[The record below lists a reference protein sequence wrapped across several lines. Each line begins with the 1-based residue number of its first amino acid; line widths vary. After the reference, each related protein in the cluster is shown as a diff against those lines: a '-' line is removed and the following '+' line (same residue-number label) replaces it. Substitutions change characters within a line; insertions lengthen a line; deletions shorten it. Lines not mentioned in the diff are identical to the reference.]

1 MFRDL
6 KFRRF
11 QFLLIFIF
19 STSFIISGKTNGGF
33 IENYKDL
40 KLELITDE
48 LEIPWGMDFLDN
60 GDIIVTEKNGLIF
73 RIDKN
78 DKLIKIEGGPKSTE
92 TGQGGLLDVQ
102 LHPNFIENRWIYF
115 SYNKKK
121 NNKFTTAVSRFEFH
135 NNNLK
140 NEKLIFEALPYS
152 NKRLH
157 FGSRLEFDKEGYL
170 YITVGDRGS
179 RDINPQDLSRH
190 AGKVHRIYDNGDIP
204 KDNPFYDKKNAIKS
218 IFSYGHRNPQGMILN
233 PFTNEIWTHE
243 HGPRGGDEI
252 NIINKGLNYGWPVI
266 TYGINYSGTIIT
278 NEKKKEGMEQPLHYW
293 VPSIAPSGMVF
304 IEGSLYPS
312 LNGNL
317 LIGSLKF
324 EYLHLCIMKGS
335 EVISEHRLFE
345 DMRVRNVK
353 QRSDGYIFF
362 SVEEPGRIYKILPN

>member
-73 RIDKN
+73 RIDRN

-121 NNKFTTAVSRFEFH
+121 NNKFTTAVSRFEFD
-135 NNNLK
+135 NDNLK

-293 VPSIAPSGMVF
+293 IPSIAPSGMVF
-304 IEGSLYPS
+304 VEGSLYPS

>member
-1 MFRDL
+1 MFREL

-121 NNKFTTAVSRFEFH
+121 NNKFTTAVSRFEFD
-135 NNNLK
+135 NDNLK

-170 YITVGDRGS
+170 YITIGDRGS

-293 VPSIAPSGMVF
+293 IPSIAPSGMVF
-304 IEGSLYPS
+304 VEGSLYPS

>member
-73 RIDKN
+73 RIDRN

-121 NNKFTTAVSRFEFH
+121 NNKFTTAVSRFEFD
-135 NNNLK
+135 NDNLK

-252 NIINKGLNYGWPVI
+252 NKINKGLNYGWPVI

-304 IEGSLYPS
+304 VEGSLYPS

>member
-1 MFRDL
+1 MFREL

-121 NNKFTTAVSRFEFH
+121 NNKFTTAVSRFEFD
-135 NNNLK
+135 NDNLK

-170 YITVGDRGS
+170 YITIGDRGS

-304 IEGSLYPS
+304 VEGSLYPS

>member
-1 MFRDL
+1 MFREL

-19 STSFIISGKTNGGF
+19 STSFIISGKTNGIF

-135 NNNLK
+135 NDNLK

-278 NEKKKEGMEQPLHYW
+278 NDKKKEGMEQPLHYW

-304 IEGSLYPS
+304 VEGSLYPS

>member
-1 MFRDL
+1 MFREL

-19 STSFIISGKTNGGF
+19 STSFIIYGKTNGIF

-135 NNNLK
+135 NDNLK

-304 IEGSLYPS
+304 VEGSLYPS

>member
-1 MFRDL
+1 MFREL

-19 STSFIISGKTNGGF
+19 STSFIIFGKTNGIF

-135 NNNLK
+135 NDNLK

-278 NEKKKEGMEQPLHYW
+278 NDKKKKGMEQPLHYW

-304 IEGSLYPS
+304 VEGSLYPS

>member
-1 MFRDL
+1 MFREL

-19 STSFIISGKTNGGF
+19 STSFIISGKTNGVF

-73 RIDKN
+73 RIDRN

-121 NNKFTTAVSRFEFH
+121 NNKFTTAVSRFEFD
-135 NNNLK
+135 NDNLK

-304 IEGSLYPS
+304 FFFCLYPS

>member
-19 STSFIISGKTNGGF
+19 STSFIISGKTNGVF

-135 NNNLK
+135 NDNLK

-293 VPSIAPSGMVF
+293 IPSIAPSGMVF

>member
-1 MFRDL
+1 MSIKLNFRL
-6 KFRRF
+6 I
-11 QFLLIFIF
+11 QFFLFLIFNMSIFIF
-19 STSFIISGKTNGGF
+19 ANNPSKLF
-33 IENYKDL
+33 EDYKDL

-60 GDIIVTEKNGLIF
+60 GDIIVTEKNGSIF
-73 RIDKN
+73 RINNN
-78 DKLIKIEGGPKSTE
+78 DKLIKIIGGPKSTE

-102 LHPNFIENRWIYF
+102 LHPNFSKNKWIYF
-115 SYNKKK
+115 SYNKQKK
-121 NNKFTTAVSRFEFH
+121 NKYSTAVSRFILD
-135 NNNLK
+135 NDKLT
-140 NEKLIFEALPYS
+140 NEKIIFEALPYS
-152 NKRLH
+152 GKRLH
-157 FGSRLEFDKEGYL
+157 FGSRLEFDKQGYL

-179 RDINPQDLSRH
+179 RDINPQDLSKH

-204 KDNPFYDKKNAIKS
+204 KDNPFYNKEGAIKS

-233 PFTNEIWTHE
+233 PFTNDIWTHE

-278 NEKKKEGMEQPLHYW
+278 HEKKKEGMEQPLHYW
-293 VPSIAPSGMVF
+293 VPSIAPSGMTFV
-304 IEGSLYPS
+304 EGNIYPS

-324 EYLHLCIMKGS
+324 EYLHLCVMNESK
-335 EVISEHRLFE
+335 VISEHRLFE

>member
-121 NNKFTTAVSRFEFH
+121 NNKFTTAVSRFEFD
-135 NNNLK
+135 NDNLK

-293 VPSIAPSGMVF
+293 IPSIAPSGMVF
-304 IEGSLYPS
+304 VEGSLYPS

>member
-1 MFRDL
+1 MFREL
-6 KFRRF
+6 KFKSF

-19 STSFIISGKTNGGF
+19 STSFIISGKTNGVF

-121 NNKFTTAVSRFEFH
+121 NNKFTTAVSRFEFD
-135 NNNLK
+135 NDNLK

>member
-19 STSFIISGKTNGGF
+19 STSFIISGKTNGVF

>member
-1 MFRDL
+1 MFREL

-19 STSFIISGKTNGGF
+19 STSFIISGKTNGVF
-33 IENYKDL
+33 IENYNDL

-135 NNNLK
+135 NDNLK

-278 NEKKKEGMEQPLHYW
+278 NDKKKEGMEQPLHYW

-304 IEGSLYPS
+304 VEGSLYPS

>member
-1 MFRDL
+1 MFREL

-40 KLELITDE
+40 KIELITDE

-60 GDIIVTEKNGLIF
+60 GDIIITEKNGLIF

-121 NNKFTTAVSRFEFH
+121 NNKFTTAVSRFEFD
-135 NNNLK
+135 NDNLK

-304 IEGSLYPS
+304 VEGSLYPS

>member
-1 MFRDL
+1 MFREL

-19 STSFIISGKTNGGF
+19 STSFIISGKTNGIF

-135 NNNLK
+135 NDNLK

-157 FGSRLEFDKEGYL
+157 FGSRLEFDTEGYL

-304 IEGSLYPS
+304 VEGSLYPS

>member
-121 NNKFTTAVSRFEFH
+121 NNKFTTAVSRFEFD
-135 NNNLK
+135 NDNLK

-304 IEGSLYPS
+304 VEGSLYPS

>member
-1 MFRDL
+1 MFREL

-19 STSFIISGKTNGGF
+19 STSFIISGKTNGIF

-135 NNNLK
+135 NDNLK

-304 IEGSLYPS
+304 VEGSLYPS

>member
-1 MFRDL
+1 MFREL

-19 STSFIISGKTNGGF
+19 STSFIIYGKTNGIF

-121 NNKFTTAVSRFEFH
+121 NNKFTTAVSRFEFD
-135 NNNLK
+135 NDNLK

-278 NEKKKEGMEQPLHYW
+278 NEKKKEGREQPLHYW

-304 IEGSLYPS
+304 VEGSLYPS

>member
-1 MFRDL
+1 MFREL

-19 STSFIISGKTNGGF
+19 STSFIIFGKTNGIF

-135 NNNLK
+135 NDNLK

-278 NEKKKEGMEQPLHYW
+278 NDKKKEGMEQPLHYW

-304 IEGSLYPS
+304 VEGSLYPS

-362 SVEEPGRIYKILPN
+362 SVEEPGRIYRILPN

>member
-1 MFRDL
+1 MFREL

-19 STSFIISGKTNGGF
+19 STSFIISGKTNGVF

-135 NNNLK
+135 NDNLK

-157 FGSRLEFDKEGYL
+157 FGSRLEFDTEGYL

-304 IEGSLYPS
+304 VEGSLYPS

>member
-73 RIDKN
+73 RIDRN

-121 NNKFTTAVSRFEFH
+121 NNKFTTAVSRFEFD
-135 NNNLK
+135 NDNLK

-170 YITVGDRGS
+170 YITIGDRGS

-293 VPSIAPSGMVF
+293 IPSIAPSGMVF
-304 IEGSLYPS
+304 VEGSLYPS

>member
-121 NNKFTTAVSRFEFH
+121 NNKFTTAVSRFEFD
-135 NNNLK
+135 NDNLK

-233 PFTNEIWTHE
+233 PFTN
-243 HGPRGGDEI
+243 
-252 NIINKGLNYGWPVI
+252 
-266 TYGINYSGTIIT
+266 
-278 NEKKKEGMEQPLHYW
+278 
-293 VPSIAPSGMVF
+293 
-304 IEGSLYPS
+304 
-312 LNGNL
+312 
-317 LIGSLKF
+317 
-324 EYLHLCIMKGS
+324 
-335 EVISEHRLFE
+335 
-345 DMRVRNVK
+345 
-353 QRSDGYIFF
+353 
-362 SVEEPGRIYKILPN
+362 

>member
-135 NNNLK
+135 NDNLK

>member
-1 MFRDL
+1 MFREL

-19 STSFIISGKTNGGF
+19 STSFIISGKTNGVF

-135 NNNLK
+135 NDNLK

-304 IEGSLYPS
+304 VEGSLYPS

>member
-1 MFRDL
+1 MFREL

-19 STSFIISGKTNGGF
+19 STSFIIYGKTNGIF

-135 NNNLK
+135 NDNLK

-304 IEGSLYPS
+304 VKGSLYPS

>member
-1 MFRDL
+1 MFREL

-19 STSFIISGKTNGGF
+19 STSFIIFGKTNGIF

-135 NNNLK
+135 NDNLK

-278 NEKKKEGMEQPLHYW
+278 NDKKKEGMEQPLHYW

-304 IEGSLYPS
+304 VEGSLYPS

>member
-1 MFRDL
+1 MFREL

-19 STSFIISGKTNGGF
+19 STSFIISGKTNGVF

-135 NNNLK
+135 NDNLK
-140 NEKLIFEALPYS
+140 NDYIAWIGHATFLIKLG
-152 NKRLH
+152 N
-157 FGSRLEFDKEGYL
+157 
-170 YITVGDRGS
+170 T
-179 RDINPQDLSRH
+179 
-190 AGKVHRIYDNGDIP
+190 
-204 KDNPFYDKKNAIKS
+204 
-218 IFSYGHRNPQGMILN
+218 
-233 PFTNEIWTHE
+233 
-243 HGPRGGDEI
+243 
-252 NIINKGLNYGWPVI
+252 
-266 TYGINYSGTIIT
+266 TIIT
-278 NEKKKEGMEQPLHYW
+278 DPLF
-293 VPSIAPSGMVF
+293 SKNTS
-304 IEGSLYPS
+304 
-312 LNGNL
+312 NL
-317 LIGSLKF
+317 
-324 EYLHLCIMKGS
+324 
-335 EVISEHRLFE
+335 
-345 DMRVRNVK
+345 
-353 QRSDGYIFF
+353 
-362 SVEEPGRIYKILPN
+362 

>member
-1 MFRDL
+1 MFRKL
-6 KFRRF
+6 NFCYI

-19 STSFIISGKTNGGF
+19 NSSFIVFGKNAGNF
-33 IENYKDL
+33 KENYNDL

-48 LEIPWGMDFLDN
+48 LEIPWGMDFLAN

-73 RIDKN
+73 RINKN
-78 DKLIKIEGGPKSTE
+78 DKLIKIEGGPKSIE

-102 LHPNFIENRWIYF
+102 LHPNFIENQWIYF

-121 NNKFTTAVSRFEFH
+121 KNKFTTAVSRFEF
-135 NNNLK
+135 NNDKLT
-140 NEKLIFEALPYS
+140 NEKIIFEALPYS

-179 RDINPQDLSRH
+179 RDVNPQDLSRH
-190 AGKVHRIYDNGDIP
+190 AGKVHRIYDNGDVP
-204 KDNPFYDKKNAIKS
+204 KDNPFYNKKSAIKS

-278 NEKKKEGMEQPLHYW
+278 NEKKKDGMEQPLHYW
-293 VPSIAPSGMVF
+293 VPSIAPSGMTFVK
-304 IEGSLYPS
+304 GGLYPS

-345 DMRVRNVK
+345 NMRVRNVK

-362 SVEEPGRIYKILPN
+362 SVEEPGRIYKILPK

>member
-1 MFRDL
+1 MFREL

-135 NNNLK
+135 NDNLK

-170 YITVGDRGS
+170 YITIGDRGS

-293 VPSIAPSGMVF
+293 IPSIAPSGMVF
-304 IEGSLYPS
+304 VEGSLYPS

>member
-135 NNNLK
+135 NDNLK

-304 IEGSLYPS
+304 VEGSLYPS

>member
-135 NNNLK
+135 NDNLK

-293 VPSIAPSGMVF
+293 IPSIAPSGMVF
-304 IEGSLYPS
+304 VEGSLYPS

>member
-1 MFRDL
+1 MFREL

-19 STSFIISGKTNGGF
+19 STSFIISGKTNGVF

-135 NNNLK
+135 NDNLK

-170 YITVGDRGS
+170 YISVGDRGS

>member
-1 MFRDL
+1 MFREL

-40 KLELITDE
+40 KIELITDE

-121 NNKFTTAVSRFEFH
+121 NNKFTTAVSRFEFD
-135 NNNLK
+135 NDNLK

-304 IEGSLYPS
+304 VEGSLYPS

>member
-1 MFRDL
+1 MFREL

-19 STSFIISGKTNGGF
+19 STSFIISGKTNGVF

-135 NNNLK
+135 NDNLK